1 MPIYEYL
8 CSHCGKQIEKIQRQA
23 EPDIPC
29 PACGARARKRVSV
42 FSSAGQ
48 GASGGCAPHPGS
60 GFG

>member
-8 CSHCGKQIEKIQRQA
+8 CSHCGKQIEKIQRQSDSEIA
-23 EPDIPC
+23 C
-29 PACGARARKRVSV
+29 PACGERAQRQVSV

-48 GASGGCAPHPGS
+48 GSSGGCAPNPGS